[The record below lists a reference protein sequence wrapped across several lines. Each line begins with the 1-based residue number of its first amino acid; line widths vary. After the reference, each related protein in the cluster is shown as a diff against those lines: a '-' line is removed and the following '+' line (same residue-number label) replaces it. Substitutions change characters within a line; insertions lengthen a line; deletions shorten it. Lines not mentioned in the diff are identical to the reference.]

1 VSLLFSNT
9 KIMLNYIVHILQ
21 STFMVMAGYFKENKS
36 NLFLLLT
43 ILCHKHSWLS
53 LTRNILVIWL
63 RKISGEM
70 WTSDFSIEFIK
81 PH

>member
-1 VSLLFSNT
+1 
-9 KIMLNYIVHILQ
+9 MLNYIVHILQ

-53 LTRNILVIWL
+53 LTQNILVIWL

-70 WTSDFSIEFIK
+70 WTSDFSIEFINLINQK
-81 PH
+81 W